1 MKTTKSQPRIAAS
14 DVATYQFSDHSA
26 AWQFMRDCQSAKI
39 QPGFPSLDS
48 LNRVMVAIK
57 TWMDRET
64 ADKLAKGAPCVAYM
78 LAGQDYAE

>member
-1 MKTTKSQPRIAAS
+1 
-14 DVATYQFSDHSA
+14 
-26 AWQFMRDCQSAKI
+26 MRDCQSAKI

-64 ADKLAKGAPCVAYM
+64 ADKLANGAPCVAYM
-78 LAGQDYAE
+78 LAGQAYAE